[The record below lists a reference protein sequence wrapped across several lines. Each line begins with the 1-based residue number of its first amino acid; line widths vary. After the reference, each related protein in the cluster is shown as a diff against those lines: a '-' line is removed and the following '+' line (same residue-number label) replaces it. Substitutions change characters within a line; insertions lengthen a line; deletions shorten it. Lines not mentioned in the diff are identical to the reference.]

1 MLEYSFLEVIIL
13 FYKDKLSIIVF
24 SFFLITWLSYGVDS
38 FKEFLVNFLSKT
50 LGRFVPKLYNYIEV
64 YFNNLETVLFVAFA
78 LVFIVL
84 ATYFK
89 KGGRKR

>member
-50 LGRFVPKLYNYIEV
+50 LGRFAPQLYSYIEI
-64 YFNNLETVLFVAFA
+64 YFNNLETALFVAFA